1 MANEKETKE
10 EEKVVEEKK
19 SDYELLTPEQQKK
32 AADLLKK
39 EEAKESK
46 KIDWKKTGKRACVIA
61 GGIFG
66 AVTTYV
72 FGFKAGQKSAKGK
85 SSETSP
91 EPYTTVS
98 SNDEV

>member
-1 MANEKETKE
+1 MANEETKKE
-10 EEKVVEEKK
+10 EVVEKKK

-32 AADLLKK
+32 AVDLLKK

-46 KIDWKKTGKRACVIA
+46 KIDWKKTGKRAGMIA

-66 AVTTYV
+66 AGVTYL
-72 FGFKAGQKSAKGK
+72 FGFKAGQKSAKDK
-85 SSETSP
+85 SSETEAFS
-91 EPYTTVS
+91 TI